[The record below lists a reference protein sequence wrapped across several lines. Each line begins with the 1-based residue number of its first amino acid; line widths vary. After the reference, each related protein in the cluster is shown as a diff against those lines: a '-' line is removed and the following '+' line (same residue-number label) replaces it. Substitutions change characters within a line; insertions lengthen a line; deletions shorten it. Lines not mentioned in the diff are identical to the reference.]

1 MPVLFLHPPSP
12 PPFPS
17 VLAEAAGKTRSQATT
32 GEARGKGARAKAGEA
47 RDKAVPTNK
56 RADSSGASG
65 STPSGKKPAR
75 SQQAAV
81 QAAGSKRQGQQQT
94 MGVKQHKSF
103 DGHMAANGTRVA
115 GGKGHVHGTRHVNGT
130 RLKRGAAAGGGG
142 GGGGMH
148 KVGGGAGGWRG
159 GRGGSVIGVVGARM
173 SGEQMVGS
181 AGMANATGRLELKLV
196 KSVPLHAPS
205 LLFLFCTAMAL
216 LLLSLAYEPSS
227 LCSCNAFLCCPHSI
241 SALLVWPFLL
251 SSHQLLLRLTLP
263 FLLTATGM
271 DVHYSLSLAHL
282 SSPSPPTAAS
292 IHAGRAAS
300 ASALLLLAFPASAW
314 TNTTR
319 PFHRASNATAA
330 APPAAARFSYGARG
344 VWGNASSLSAAAG
357 GSVAAAVSTIL
368 AAPASFHALI
378 ATSAFPQGAVRGQMA
393 NMTRGGK

>member
-1 MPVLFLHPPSP
+1 
-12 PPFPS
+12 
-17 VLAEAAGKTRSQATT
+17 
-32 GEARGKGARAKAGEA
+32 
-47 RDKAVPTNK
+47 
-56 RADSSGASG
+56 
-65 STPSGKKPAR
+65 
-75 SQQAAV
+75 
-81 QAAGSKRQGQQQT
+81 
-94 MGVKQHKSF
+94 
-103 DGHMAANGTRVA
+103 MAANGTCVA
-115 GGKGHVHGTRHVNGT
+115 GGKGHVNGT

-196 KSVPLHAPS
+196 K
-205 LLFLFCTAMAL
+205 
-216 LLLSLAYEPSS
+216 
-227 LCSCNAFLCCPHSI
+227 
-241 SALLVWPFLL
+241 
-251 SSHQLLLRLTLP
+251 
-263 FLLTATGM
+263 TATDM

-357 GSVAAAVSTIL
+357 GSVAAAVSTIH

>member
-56 RADSSGASG
+56 RA
-65 STPSGKKPAR
+65 
-75 SQQAAV
+75 
-81 QAAGSKRQGQQQT
+81 GQL
-94 MGVKQHKSF
+94 
-103 DGHMAANGTRVA
+103 
-115 GGKGHVHGTRHVNGT
+115 
-130 RLKRGAAAGGGG
+130 RLKRGTAAGGGGGG

-196 KSVPLHAPS
+196 K
-205 LLFLFCTAMAL
+205 
-216 LLLSLAYEPSS
+216 
-227 LCSCNAFLCCPHSI
+227 
-241 SALLVWPFLL
+241 
-251 SSHQLLLRLTLP
+251 
-263 FLLTATGM
+263 TATDM

>member
-1 MPVLFLHPPSP
+1 MASTRRFLLLALLALVATASESRSLVTSQGPFRLVMLVNRLEVL
-12 PPFPS
+12 
-17 VLAEAAGKTRSQATT
+17 LAEAAGKTRSQATT

-56 RADSSGASG
+56 RAGSSGASG

-103 DGHMAANGTRVA
+103 DGHMAVNGTRVA
-115 GGKGHVHGTRHVNGT
+115 GGKGHVNGT

-142 GGGGMH
+142 AVGMR
-148 KVGGGAGGWRG
+148 KEGGGAGGGRG

-196 KSVPLHAPS
+196 K
-205 LLFLFCTAMAL
+205 
-216 LLLSLAYEPSS
+216 
-227 LCSCNAFLCCPHSI
+227 
-241 SALLVWPFLL
+241 
-251 SSHQLLLRLTLP
+251 
-263 FLLTATGM
+263 TATDM

-292 IHAGRAAS
+292 VHAGRAAS

>member
-12 PPFPS
+12 PPFPP
-17 VLAEAAGKTRSQATT
+17 VLAEAASKTRSQPA
-32 GEARGKGARAKAGEA
+32 AGEA
-47 RDKAVPTNK
+47 RDKAASSSK
-56 RADSSGASG
+56 RASSSGASG
-65 STPSGKKPAR
+65 STSGKKPAR
-75 SQQAAV
+75 SQQPAG
-81 QAAGSKRQGQQQT
+81 QTAGSKRQRQQET
-94 MGVKQHKSF
+94 MDVKQQRSV
-103 DGHMAANGTRVA
+103 DGHAAANGTRGT
-115 GGKGHVHGTRHVNGT
+115 GGKGHVVNGTRHVNGT
-130 RLKRGAAAGGGG
+130 RPQRGGAAGGAGLR
-142 GGGGMH
+142 
-148 KVGGGAGGWRG
+148 KEGGGAVGGRG

-181 AGMANATGRLELKLV
+181 AGMANATGRLELRLV
-196 KSVPLHAPS
+196 K
-205 LLFLFCTAMAL
+205 
-216 LLLSLAYEPSS
+216 
-227 LCSCNAFLCCPHSI
+227 
-241 SALLVWPFLL
+241 
-251 SSHQLLLRLTLP
+251 
-263 FLLTATGM
+263 TATDM

-292 IHAGRAAS
+292 IHAGPAAS

-393 NMTRGGK
+393 NMTHGGK

>member
-103 DGHMAANGTRVA
+103 DG
-115 GGKGHVHGTRHVNGT
+115 
-130 RLKRGAAAGGGG
+130 
-142 GGGGMH
+142 
-148 KVGGGAGGWRG
+148 
-159 GRGGSVIGVVGARM
+159 VVGARM

-196 KSVPLHAPS
+196 NPPLS
-205 LLFLFCTAMAL
+205 AL
-216 LLLSLAYEPSS
+216 ATPSS
-227 LCSCNAFLCCPHSI
+227 AVHTPSQPSWFGPSSSPHTNSF
-241 SALLVWPFLL
+241 SALPSPSSCADPPVLTLSLL
-251 SSHQLLLRLTLP
+251 SSPPFPLP
-263 FLLTATGM
+263 FLPRTATGM

-292 IHAGRAAS
+292 IHTGSAAS
-300 ASALLLLAFPASAW
+300 PSALLLLAFPASAW

-344 VWGNASSLSAAAG
+344 VWGNASSLSAAPG